1 MDNNNIL
8 WNNTSIINWYKNR
21 SHIQNGENKII
32 ELVDFTKI
40 SSLLDIGVGGG
51 RTTQYFSPLVER
63 YKGIDI
69 SPKFINV
76 CKKKYDSLDFE
87 CMDVL
92 NIKNLQ
98 EKFDFVLFSHNGI
111 DNILNFDDYKN
122 VLKNMFNLCNK
133 NGYVCFSSHNS
144 WYYNLTAD
152 YTKLKKCVVNAMMY
166 QIYINP
172 LFLHKFLDSYSSDIK
187 IIDRNGKEVDIFNN
201 KSRSCW
207 LYYLCKK
214 TKDS

>member
-76 CKKKYDSLDFE
+76 CKKK
-87 CMDVL
+87 
-92 NIKNLQ
+92 I
-98 EKFDFVLFSHNGI
+98 
-111 DNILNFDDYKN
+111 
-122 VLKNMFNLCNK
+122 
-133 NGYVCFSSHNS
+133 
-144 WYYNLTAD
+144 
-152 YTKLKKCVVNAMMY
+152 
-166 QIYINP
+166 
-172 LFLHKFLDSYSSDIK
+172 
-187 IIDRNGKEVDIFNN
+187 
-201 KSRSCW
+201 
-207 LYYLCKK
+207 
-214 TKDS
+214 